1 MTTTHPE
8 TMQGAGARNAQDAE
22 QACVLLQDRLVSLL
36 DLQLT
41 LKHIHWNVVGPNFI
55 AVHTMLDPQ
64 VEAVRQMSDDTAE
77 RIATLGVEPQGTPGA
92 IVEQRRWPGY
102 QVNRASTTRHLEA
115 LSRVYDGVI
124 TDHRRA
130 VDELENLDQISQN
143 MVTSQ
148 TAKLELFEWF
158 VQAHLRSG

>member
-1 MTTTHPE
+1 MTTQREPL
-8 TMQGAGARNAQDAE
+8 QGAGARTAQNAE

-64 VEAVRQMSDDTAE
+64 VEAVRKMSDETAE
-77 RIATLGVEPQGTPGA
+77 RIATLGAEPLGTPGA
-92 IVEQRRWPGY
+92 IVGQRRWPDY
-102 QVNRASTTRHLEA
+102 QVNGASTTRHLEE

-130 VDELENLDQISQN
+130 IDELENLDQISQN
-143 MVTSQ
+143 MIMSQ
-148 TAKLELFEWF
+148 TEKLELFQWF